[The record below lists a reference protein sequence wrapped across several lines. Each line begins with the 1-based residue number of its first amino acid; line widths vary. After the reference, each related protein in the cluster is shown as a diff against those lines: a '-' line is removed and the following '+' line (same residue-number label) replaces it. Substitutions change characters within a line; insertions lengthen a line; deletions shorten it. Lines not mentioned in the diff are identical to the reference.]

1 MAEFGRVNEIFL
13 FIWIR
18 FFFQKFEKFSDI
30 SILNARGSGK
40 AKMVMIFWSDDYE
53 IFGTLL
59 I

>member
-18 FFFQKFEKFSDI
+18 FFFQKFENFSDI
-30 SILNARGSGK
+30 SILSARGSGK
-40 AKMVMIFWSDDYE
+40 AKMIMIFWSDDYE